1 MRFKWPFAIAL
12 CVNFVGFPLLAD
24 NSTAST
30 ARQLAQLEPISAFL
44 DRMIFFGKSSRIS
57 MLNGSELSQTKQEAI
72 RLFVVQEWN
81 RQATELESIFV
92 SAIESHLSA
101 REQEI
106 LLAHFSDAELQQ
118 ALDKFAKINGAA
130 QNDLANLVD
139 RVDEAINEQISKI
152 ENQ

>member
-1 MRFKWPFAIAL
+1 
-12 CVNFVGFPLLAD
+12 
-24 NSTAST
+24 
-30 ARQLAQLEPISAFL
+30 
-44 DRMIFFGKSSRIS
+44 

-139 RVDEAINEQISKI
+139 RVDKAINEQISKI